1 MLSYNAIAQI
11 IRRCITED
19 FVGALS
25 ADIAGNSTYNA
36 LSKYWSILDTTN
48 VNDLNTGPFQ
58 HMIAPSTQLQITN
71 DKQIY
76 FPTIATA
83 VTEIYADQ
91 KVALTKTNQYS
102 VDELYNIL
110 VAVFMGKVAISN
122 AHSDV
127 TNFIQ
132 TTVAND
138 LRYAYPYC
146 PLRRSMA
153 QNRYVGAIGG
163 GYYRWFMRTTKDIET
178 KSPLIHF
185 TLPSAWLDGINIVSM
200 LRLSMDNSNVVPKTL
215 IETAIDPRT
224 HQTTI
229 LGTQEHDLAYV
240 FEIVYRTMN
249 VQVLGRANRNTPLP
263 PAGDLCISVGM
274 FSVWSVLNTII
285 DNENAPSNTNT
296 RVNFTTPMN
305 ILMNKG
311 AIPHWWFLGNAYL
324 SGSIQNLASNVLN
337 DISLPRIMNTS
348 KNVISSFREYGL
360 HTTNPDAYVPT
371 KSNVDINTI
380 FRYDRTCVA
389 DDQLNMY
396 SLYGP
401 LTFPKVTDNSNSIDW
416 KLVRRTD
423 GEGVGDF
430 YVHTISLPETLYLSD
445 IENVFVKNS
454 PLGRPRQQNNQ
465 QQQSND
471 IINRSNK
478 RIRYD
483 LGNVFEVC

>member
-25 ADIAGNSTYNA
+25 TNIAGNSIYNA
-36 LSKYWSILDTTN
+36 LSQYWSVLDTTN
-48 VNDLNTGPFQ
+48 VNNLNTGAFQ
-58 HMIAPSTQLQITN
+58 HMVAPSTHLQITN

-76 FPTIATA
+76 FPTIATS
-83 VTEIYADQ
+83 VKDIYGDQ

-110 VAVFMGKVAISN
+110 VAVFIGKLAIPN
-122 AHSDV
+122 VHTDV

-132 TTVAND
+132 TIVAND

-153 QNRYVGAIGG
+153 QSRYVGAIGG
-163 GYYRWFMRTTKDIET
+163 GYYRWFLRTTKDNET
-178 KSPLIHF
+178 KSPLIRF
-185 TLPSAWLDGINIVSM
+185 TLPSAWLDGISTISM
-200 LRLSMDNSNVVPKTL
+200 LRLSMDNSNLVPKTL
-215 IETAIDPRT
+215 VETAIDPRT

-229 LGTQEHDLAYV
+229 LGTQEHNLAYV

-263 PAGDLCISVGM
+263 PAGDLYISVGM
-274 FSVWSVLNTII
+274 FSVWSVLNTITDTEI
-285 DNENAPSNTNT
+285 THSNT

-348 KNVISSFREYGL
+348 KNVISSFREYAL
-360 HTTNPDAYVPT
+360 HTTNPDAYVPAKGT
-371 KSNVDINTI
+371 VDINTI

-396 SLYGP
+396 SLYGNRI
-401 LTFPKVTDNSNSIDW
+401 FPKLTDNSNSIDW
-416 KLVRRTD
+416 KLLRRTD
-423 GEGVGDF
+423 GDGVGDF
-430 YVHTISLPETLYLSD
+430 YVHTIALPETLYLSD

-454 PLGRPRQQNNQ
+454 PLGRPRQQPNQ
-465 QQQSND
+465 QQQQSSD
-471 IINRSNK
+471 ILNKSNK

-483 LGNVFEVC
+483 LCNVFEVC